1 MPIFE
6 VEAIDKR
13 FKVDAPNIIQ
23 ARDGEDHVSNEAVI
37 WPHQLSGTSELE
49 IYRNG

>member
-6 VEAIDKR
+6 VEANGKR
-13 FKVDAPNIIQ
+13 HEVDVPNTIQ
-23 ARDGEDHVSNEAVI
+23 ARDGEDHVSSEAVI